1 MLRVVIADDHY
12 LVRQGL
18 RALLERAS
26 DISVVGEAVNGDE
39 AVELVTRFHPD
50 VLVTDLAMP
59 GFTGLHAAEQ
69 VRVLGLPTAVV
80 AVSLHCDAAHV
91 RQALLAGARGFV
103 PKDAS
108 VDELVQAVRVV
119 ARGGTFLSP
128 SLSGEVLLRIMGVS
142 GRESAGD
149 PGQALTP
156 RERQV
161 LQLIA
166 GGHTSKSIARAL
178 GVSVKTVE
186 RHRANLMA
194 KLGAHSVAAL
204 VQTALR
210 QGLVLAES

>member
-1 MLRVVIADDHY
+1 MLRVVIADDHD

-18 RALLERAS
+18 RALLERPS
-26 DISVVGEAVNGDE
+26 DIAVVGEAKNGDE
-39 AVELVTRFHPD
+39 AVDLAARLRPD

-59 GFTGLHAAEQ
+59 GFSGLHAAEQ
-69 VRVLGLPTAVV
+69 LRVLGLPTAVV
-80 AVSLHCDAAHV
+80 VVSMYRDAAHV

-108 VDELVQAVRVV
+108 ADELVQAVRVL

-128 SLSGEVLLRIMGVS
+128 SFSGEVLLRIMGVS
-142 GRESAGD
+142 GREPAGD
-149 PGQALTP
+149 PGEALTP

-194 KLGAHSVAAL
+194 KLGAHGVAAL
-204 VQTALR
+204 VQVALQR
-210 QGLVLAES
+210 GLVLAEN